1 MASPF
6 ALRPLHHIRTN
17 AGGVERLNA
26 NDAERRNTNDAKWR
40 NTNDAKRPNAN
51 DAKRQ
56 ADRPVGLPFG
66 VVGVP

>member
-1 MASPF
+1 M
-6 ALRPLHHIRTN
+6 
-17 AGGVERLNA
+17 NA